1 MVIEM
6 SDPTRTDRAGGAA
19 VSVAVP
25 APDDPRRR
33 EVFARRCRPVDAS
46 GPRR

>member
-25 APDDPRRR
+25 ALADPHRR
-33 EVFARRCRPVDAS
+33 ELFAGRCWLVDAS
-46 GPRR
+46 GRRR